1 VSQFRD
7 ITAAM
12 WTAMMLDPK
21 FPDMSDDAGIRWYRH
36 GGERLLATL
45 EISFPSVF
53 ASWLVVYG
61 IGNPVRWV
69 LLIPGAVLTVAFAAL
84 AALPMRAGIAVTP
97 EHILIRTAT
106 GNTTLVPW
114 AQVTGFEAAKGG
126 SRSRGKDTV
135 VVLTADGKRL
145 RTLGYGTDG
154 TAPEEIRQLVRALED
169 ERLARARGTAS
180 TLPLRPTPDVRER
193 RASSVLTGIGVVMLM
208 IFGALP
214 LYFAVTGL
222 GPAIRAAR
230 GEGTLGYFIPQRET
244 TGKGATWYGEFRL
257 PDGTVT
263 LRNVNIEDF
272 PVSAMQAGVPVA
284 ARDTG
289 YFEATFP
296 PGPQSVFPRND
307 PGAWHL
313 PANMAVT
320 AAWFYAWA
328 FVVIIRQGIRLRR
341 GRRHK
346 NSPAPPQAA
355 GRRNL
360 RLRSRNYPTGQTLP
374 VAGTSSAAVGQ
385 RQSRTAPP
393 STVSTVPVTKRLS
406 IR

>member
-12 WTAMMLDPK
+12 WTAMMLEPK

-36 GGERLLATL
+36 GGQRLLATL
-45 EISFPSVF
+45 EISFLSVF

-69 LLIPGAVLTVAFAAL
+69 LLIPGAVLAVAFAVL
-84 AALPMRAGIAVTP
+84 AAFPMRAGIAATP

-106 GNTTLVPW
+106 GDTTLVPW
-114 AQVTGFEAAKGG
+114 AQVTGFEAGKGG
-126 SRSRGKDTV
+126 SKSVGKDTV
-135 VVLTADGKRL
+135 FVLTADGKRL
-145 RTLGYGTDG
+145 HTLGYGTGG
-154 TAPEEIRQLVRALED
+154 TSPTEIWQLLRALED
-169 ERLARARGTAS
+169 ERLAGAPGTAS
-180 TLPLRPTPDVRER
+180 TLPPQPPPEPREN
-193 RASSVLTGIGVVMLM
+193 RASSVWTGIGVIVLM
-208 IFGALP
+208 IFGALF

-230 GEGTLGYFIPQRET
+230 GEGTLGYFIPQQET

-257 PDGTVT
+257 PDGTIT
-263 LRNVNIEDF
+263 LRNVNIEDL

-289 YFEATFP
+289 YSEATFP
-296 PGPQSVFPRND
+296 PGTQAVFPRDD

-313 PANMAVT
+313 PANLAVV
-320 AAWFYAWA
+320 AAWSYVWA
-328 FVVIIRQGIRLRR
+328 FVIIIRKGIRLRR

-360 RLRSRNYPTGQTLP
+360 RLRMTRILIGVSLVPD
-374 VAGTSSAAVGQ
+374 
-385 RQSRTAPP
+385 SRTGRSVYID
-393 STVSTVPVTKRLS
+393 STADNQPR
-406 IR
+406 